1 MGGYRINSIVAFN
14 KNMSRLLTRIWGVFL
29 FFAFQCARFVITIL
43 KIPIRG
49 ALVVVWSR
57 GKILLVRKSYRKV
70 WSIPGGLLKKNETWE
85 QAAMRETFEEV
96 GIRVPEEDLVF
107 LKEVP
112 GEVGPR
118 DRAHLFEVEV
128 DGPVDLKID
137 CREILYAEFVA
148 PQEALQRD
156 LYEHVEIYLKARRGG
171 GQT

>member
-1 MGGYRINSIVAFN
+1 MTFS
-14 KNMSRLLTRIWGVFL
+14 KNISTLLTRIWGVF
-29 FFAFQCARFVITIL
+29 FSFAFQCARIVITFL

-57 GKILLVRKSYRKV
+57 GKILLVRKSYRNG
-70 WSIPGGLLKKNETWE
+70 WSIPGGLLKKDETWA

-112 GEVGPR
+112 GELGPR
-118 DRAHLFEVEV
+118 DRAHLFEVQVE
-128 DGPVDLKID
+128 GPVDLKLD
-137 CREILYAEFVA
+137 YREIVCAEFVA
-148 PQEALQRD
+148 PEEALKRD

-171 GQT
+171 VQT